1 MEPLK
6 LVAKIQQ
13 KDYQIFSRDVSHLM
27 DKYLT
32 EGKESVRIFL
42 TDDNNYCFFVR
53 IEADIV

>member
-1 MEPLK
+1 MESLK

-13 KDYQIFSRDVSHLM
+13 KNYQIFSRDVSHLM

-42 TDDNNYCFFVR
+42 TDDKNYCFFVQL
-53 IEADIV
+53 ESA